1 MAIDKESEKELPL
14 RAQLLFLL
22 IMISRRLLRIKA
34 LHLLYA
40 YRASEDATLR
50 KSEKELMFSI
60 EKSYD
65 LYHLIL
71 LLITDIARY
80 AEQRIEIARSK
91 YFPTAEE
98 ANPNTRFID
107 NTLIKIIN
115 DNSDFNR
122 YLETR
127 KVSWSNEEELI
138 KGLYR
143 EMLEWEIYQEYMAQ
157 PEVSFEEEKRFLIRL
172 AAELIIPSESLETV
186 LEEQSIYWNDDL
198 EFIGSMVVKTLERL
212 KPGRKLQM
220 MDMFSNEDDR
230 VFVLDLFRQTVL
242 HGEDY
247 RELIRKY
254 SENWDFERL
263 AAMDILIM
271 EMAITEAVHF
281 NSIPVKVTLNE
292 YIEIAKYYST
302 EKSSLFI
309 NGILDKLF
317 AQLKADKKIVKTGRG
332 LIGEV

>member
-1 MAIDKESEKELPL
+1 M
-14 RAQLLFLL
+14 
-22 IMISRRLLRIKA
+22 RIKV

-40 YRASEDATLR
+40 YRATDEANLR

-71 LLITDIARY
+71 LLISDIARY

-91 YFPTAEE
+91 YFPTPEE
-98 ANPNTRFID
+98 ANPNTRFV
-107 NTLIKIIN
+107 
-115 DNSDFNR
+115 DNSIVRLINEDKDFNR
-122 YLETR
+122 YVETR
-127 KVSWSNEEELI
+127 GISWSNEEEMV

-143 EMLEWEIYQEYMAQ
+143 EMLEWDGYQEFMAR
-157 PEVSFEEEKRFLIRL
+157 PGITYEDEKKFIIRM
-172 AAELIIPSESLETV
+172 AAELIIQGERLETV

-198 EFIGSMVVKTLERL
+198 EFVGSMVVKTLERL
-212 KPGRKLQM
+212 KPGRTLRM

-230 VFVLDLFRQTVL
+230 LFVLELFRKTVL
-242 HGEDY
+242 HGQDY
-247 RELIRKY
+247 RDLIRKY

-281 NSIPVKVTLNE
+281 TSIPVKVTLNE

-309 NGILDKLF
+309 NGILDKIF
-317 AQLKADKKIVKTGRG
+317 AELRADKKIVKTGRG